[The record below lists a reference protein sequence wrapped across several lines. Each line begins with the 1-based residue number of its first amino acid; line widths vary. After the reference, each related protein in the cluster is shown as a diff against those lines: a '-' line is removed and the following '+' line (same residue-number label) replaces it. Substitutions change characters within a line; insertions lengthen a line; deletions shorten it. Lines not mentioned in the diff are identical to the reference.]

1 VAPLAS
7 TKDESMATIKISDS
21 ASAEVL
27 TANPQASSGFAKYLK
42 GPAAPLLA
50 GKDLAGQF
58 KRDLPLVSPGEGGFK
73 LQWAGDVPLGTDA
86 VSVKAAAGA
95 SALISVYNHT
105 GMLLVDDAFVGPP
118 IKVPA
123 GQAFVSFAFRPTLKI
138 GATAQHAA
146 LAFGFE
152 AASEAEWRFY
162 HPVSVAGEKVST
174 FGDACKELFETLTIP
189 NSVDDLKAIAG
200 REPGTMSIV
209 SGRGLLS
216 IGCSA
221 NVAAAINP
229 LASIDTLG
237 KLGTVNVSGTLAA
250 KVGVKATISGEYQIR
265 VQTVAPGR
273 VRLGYHKMA
282 AREVGV
288 TLDAS
293 AGPGLTLGDK
303 DLLKMLFG
311 DSTTPGR
318 TIEESLVAAGV
329 TSAQLKKITT
339 ALKAG
344 LTRRLQLEI
353 GASFSALKQD
363 EAAFLYELD
372 LAALNATAVAA
383 VEKALSGDL
392 SELTL
397 LEDDLATHGVTI
409 LQSRT
414 AELRKRVVKWRLN
427 LVGLVNVLSVSELAV
442 KATVVHDEESGE
454 VVMTDAATSHKV
466 KAITSR
472 KELQKLLY
480 ESLMLTV
487 TYKASGLDANTS
499 LNAAQ
504 SYFKIDRD
512 VNRQEMADFLDAIAA
527 VGLMRA
533 DDIEDRMG
541 LIDDFDRGSLL
552 IDVEYDQAACE
563 RMFLDETGAPRTRDF
578 YEDVGKLALLALI
591 QPDDVDAYRREP
603 MKNAAL
609 WQRMRDSVSSDFS
622 TILPPPITG
631 GSDEARK
638 LHVAIVTADYS
649 MIVWW
654 AGAMASA
661 AQKLADMRAFLA
673 GPPPVTP
680 SDTNK
685 AFTKRRA
692 DLSEAMV
699 ETIQKSPSTFG
710 GDPWGLVALYY
721 ASKRSATVNAAVV
734 SPRLTMFLP

>member
-1 VAPLAS
+1 
-7 TKDESMATIKISDS
+7 MATIKISDS
-21 ASAEVL
+21 VSAEVL
-27 TANPQASSGFAKYLK
+27 SANPQASSGFAKYLK
-42 GPAAPLLA
+42 GPAAQLLA
-50 GKDLAGQF
+50 GTDFVGQF
-58 KRDLPLVSPGEGGFK
+58 KRDLPLVNPGQGGFK

-95 SALISVYNHT
+95 SALIGVYNRT

-118 IKVPA
+118 LKVMA
-123 GQAFVSFAFRPTLKI
+123 GQAFVSFLFRPTLKI
-138 GATAQHAA
+138 GATAQQGA

-162 HPVSVAGEKVST
+162 HPVSVAGET
-174 FGDACKELFETLTIP
+174 PTTLGDACKELFETLTIP
-189 NSVDDLKAIAG
+189 NTVDDLKVLAG
-200 REPGTMSIV
+200 RGAGTMSIV
-209 SGRGLLS
+209 SGRGHLS

-221 NVAAAINP
+221 NIAAAINP

-237 KLGTVNVSGTLAA
+237 KLGAVNVSGTVSA
-250 KVGVKATISGEYQIR
+250 KVGVKATISGDFQIR

-293 AGPGLTLGDK
+293 AGPGLTIGDR
-303 DLLKMLFG
+303 DVLKMLFG
-311 DSTTPGR
+311 ESTTPGR

-339 ALKAG
+339 ALKSG
-344 LTRRLQLEI
+344 LSRKLQLEI
-353 GASFSALKQD
+353 GASFSAMKQD
-363 EAAFLYELD
+363 DAAFLYEVD
-372 LAALNATAVAA
+372 LAALDATGVAA
-383 VEKALSGDL
+383 VEQALSGDL

-397 LEDDLATHGVTI
+397 LEDDPAAHGVTI

-414 AELRKRVVKWRLN
+414 VQLRKRVVKWRLN
-427 LVGLVNVLSVSELAV
+427 LIGLVNVLSVSELAV
-442 KATVVHDEESGE
+442 KATVMHDEESGE

-472 KELQKLLY
+472 KDLQRLLY

-487 TYKASGLDANTS
+487 TYKASGLDTNTG

-504 SYFKIDRD
+504 SYFKIDND
-512 VNRQEMADFLDAIAA
+512 VNRQEMADYLDAVAA

-533 DDIEDRMG
+533 EEIEERMG
-541 LIDDFDRGSLL
+541 LVDDFDRGSLL

-563 RMFLDETGAPRTRDF
+563 AMFLDEAGAPRTRDF
-578 YEDVGKLALLALI
+578 YEDVGKLALLALV
-591 QPDDVDAYRREP
+591 QEDDVDAYRRVP
-603 MKNAAL
+603 LKDGPL
-609 WQRMRDSVSSDFS
+609 WKSMRDNGAPSFS
-622 TILPPPITG
+622 TILPPPITS
-631 GSDEARK
+631 GSDEAKK

-654 AGAMASA
+654 AGAMVSA

-673 GPPPVTP
+673 GPPPVKP

-692 DLSEAMV
+692 ELSEAMV
-699 ETIQKSPSTFG
+699 EIIQKSPSTFG
-710 GDPWGLVALYY
+710 GDPWGLVALFY
-721 ASKRSATVNAAVV
+721 ASKRSATVTSAVV
-734 SPRLTMFLP
+734 SARLTMFLP

>member
-1 VAPLAS
+1 
-7 TKDESMATIKISDS
+7 MATITITDS
-21 ASAEVL
+21 VSAEVL

-42 GPAAPLLA
+42 GPAAQLLA
-50 GKDLAGQF
+50 GTDFVGQF
-58 KRDLPLVSPGEGGFK
+58 KRDLPLVNPGLGGFK
-73 LQWAGDVPLGTDA
+73 LQWTSDVPLGTDA
-86 VSVKAAAGA
+86 VSVKVSAGAAA
-95 SALISVYNHT
+95 LIGVYNRT
-105 GMLLVDDAFVGPP
+105 GMQLVDDAFVGPAL
-118 IKVPA
+118 KVPA
-123 GQAFVSFAFRPTLKI
+123 GQAFVSFLFRPTLKI
-138 GATAQHAA
+138 GATSQQGA
-146 LAFGFE
+146 LAFAFE

-162 HPVSVAGEKVST
+162 HPVNMAGATVKT
-174 FGDACKELFETLTIP
+174 LGDACKELFETLTFP
-189 NSVDDLKAIAG
+189 DTADDLKTMAG
-200 REPGTMSIV
+200 RETGTMSII
-209 SGRGLLS
+209 SGRGHLS

-221 NVAAAINP
+221 NIAAAINP
-229 LASIDTLG
+229 LASVDTLG
-237 KLGTVNVSGTLAA
+237 KLGKVDVSGTLSA
-250 KVGVKATISGEYQIR
+250 KVGVKATVSGDFQIR

-282 AREVGV
+282 AREIGI

-293 AGPGLTLGDK
+293 AGPGLTLGDR

-311 DSTTPGR
+311 ESTTPGR

-344 LTRRLQLEI
+344 LSRKLQLEI

-372 LAALNATAVAA
+372 LAALDITGAAA
-383 VEKALSGDL
+383 VDKALSGDL
-392 SELTL
+392 SELNL
-397 LEDDLATHGVTI
+397 LEDELASHGITI

-414 AELRKRVVKWRLN
+414 VQLRKRVVKWRLN
-427 LVGLVNVLSVSELAV
+427 LIGLVNVLSVSELAV

-472 KELQKLLY
+472 KDLQRLLY

-487 TYKASGLDANTS
+487 TYKASGLDTNTG

-504 SYFKIDRD
+504 SYFKISRD
-512 VNRQEMADFLDAIAA
+512 VNRQEMADYLDAVAA

-533 DDIEDRMG
+533 EEIEDRLG
-541 LIDDFDRGSLL
+541 LVDDFDRGSLL
-552 IDVEYDQAACE
+552 IDVEYDQVACE
-563 RMFLDETGAPRTRDF
+563 RMFLDETGKPRDRDF
-578 YEDVGKLALLALI
+578 YEDVGKLALLALV
-591 QPDDVDAYRREP
+591 QEDDVDAYRRVP
-603 MKNAAL
+603 MKNGTL
-609 WQRMRDSVSSDFS
+609 WQNMRDSVSSDFS
-622 TILPPPITG
+622 TILPPPITS

-654 AGAMASA
+654 AGAMTSA
-661 AQKLADMRAFLA
+661 AKKLAEMRTFLA
-673 GPPPVTP
+673 GPPPVTA
-680 SDTNK
+680 SDTNQ

-699 ETIQKSPSTFG
+699 GIIQKSPSTFG
-710 GDPWGLVALYY
+710 GDPWGLVALFY
-721 ASKRSATVNAAVV
+721 ASKRSATVTAAVV
-734 SPRLTMFLP
+734 SARLTMFLP